1 MKVSKDGGLVP
12 GKKKKQTHELRATVG
27 MGEGGVSA
35 EDFSVLVK
43 EFK

>member
-1 MKVSKDGGLVP
+1 MP